1 MDCMSA
7 VLVGWNA
14 LNEVQSQK
22 RSSWSSSL
30 KKKKKKELHQASSY
44 PSISGPEIIPP
55 LLQDAWYSIVIIL
68 AGTNNVMRY
77 VQDYGKIT

>member
-1 MDCMSA
+1 MKCF
-7 VLVGWNA
+7 
-14 LNEVQSQK
+14 E
-22 RSSWSSSL
+22 WSSVPETKFMKFVV
-30 KKKKKKELHQASSY
+30 KKKKKKELRQASSY

>member
-1 MDCMSA
+1 MLWMKFSPR
-7 VLVGWNA
+7 
-14 LNEVQSQK
+14 NEVHEVRCK
-22 RSSWSSSL
+22 

-44 PSISGPEIIPP
+44 PSISGPEILPP
-55 LLQDAWYSIVIIL
+55 LLQDAWYSIVFIL

>member
-1 MDCMSA
+1 MLWMKFSPR
-7 VLVGWNA
+7 
-14 LNEVQSQK
+14 NEVHEV
-22 RSSWSSSL
+22 RR
-30 KKKKKKELHQASSY
+30 KKKKKKELRQASSY

-77 VQDYGKIT
+77 VQDYGKST